1 MREVSPRAVKRLVTE
16 TYIYMKKIIFTCF
29 AMLAL
34 VAGIVW
40 ICFKKN

>member
-1 MREVSPRAVKRLVTE
+1 
-16 TYIYMKKIIFTCF
+16 MKKLFFTCF